1 MKEDIKSRADVEL
14 LVNHFYERVLPDP
27 VIGFIFTKVV
37 NMDWENHIPVIV
49 DFWETILLDNPVYK
63 KNAMEVHYGLNK
75 KIPLQKIHF
84 ETWLGLFNT
93 TVDELFEGKI
103 ATLAKTRAKSI
114 ADVMLFKMTG
124 ANNKTPLM

>member
-124 ANNKTPLM
+124 ADNKNPLM